1 MWVITSFQSEISP
14 TLTPPLKRVYMYDWF
29 WKNNK
34 SSCILIFCNCFWF
47 YWPTKC
53 RNHFTIILKVHF
65 KSRDTSKYNYS
76 YLKHFI
82 IIGRIKNGFLKKNIL
97 LEVIDSQEMSAFYK
111 VYNFPVNSFKLINI
125 LNMKNLKSHP
135 PHLLPHIHK
144 QKKKK
149 KAKKP

>member
-1 MWVITSFQSEISP
+1 MA
-14 TLTPPLKRVYMYDWF
+14 
-29 WKNNK
+29 
-34 SSCILIFCNCFWF
+34 
-47 YWPTKC
+47 
-53 RNHFTIILKVHF
+53 
-65 KSRDTSKYNYS
+65 
-76 YLKHFI
+76 
-82 IIGRIKNGFLKKNIL
+82 FLKKNIL

-149 KAKKP
+149 KQKNPKVF